1 MRDIAI
7 ATAQNLSYEQ
17 VEVWCNSLD
26 ASGFDGLKIVVGKNL
41 TRDTV
46 DRIISKKNSIFNSYE
61 DENNT
66 SVYVNRF
73 YQYWNILNNFSPDN
87 IRFVIAT
94 DITDVLF
101 QKNPSIWLEK
111 KLSLYQKNVIVA
123 STEGIKYQ
131 HEPWNNRNMYAAF
144 GSDIHSK
151 HKDNVVY
158 NAGVMAGYF
167 EYMKDLFLNVYLISK
182 GAPAYVDGGGGP
194 DQAAYNIAINSSA
207 YKNIV
212 RFAPFS
218 DAWTAQLGVS
228 GPSQREKYGDN
239 ILELAFSLKDGMIC
253 NSAGKSF
260 TIVHQYNRI
269 SDWASIKDKY
279 VGV

>member
-7 ATAQNLSYEQ
+7 ATAQSLTYEQ

-26 ASGFDGLKIVVGKNL
+26 ASGFDGLKIVVGKNF

-46 DRIISKKNSIFNSYE
+46 DRIISKKNFIVNSYE

-73 YQYWNILNNFSPDN
+73 YQYWNILNNFCPDN

-111 KLSLYQKNVIVA
+111 NLNMYQKNVIVA
-123 STEGIKYQ
+123 STEGVRYQ
-131 HEPWNNRNMYAAF
+131 HEPWNNHNMYSAF
-144 GSDIHSK
+144 GADIHSK

-167 EYMKDLFLNVYLISK
+167 EYMRDLFLNVYLISK

-194 DQAAYNIAINSSA
+194 DQAAYNIVINSA
-207 YKNIV
+207 PYKSMV
-212 RFAPFS
+212 KFSPFS
-218 DAWTAQLGVS
+218 DAWAAQLGVS

-239 ILELAFSLKDGMIC
+239 ILELAFTMKDDMIC
-253 NSAGKSF
+253 NGAGEPF

-269 SDWASIKDKY
+269 PDWKY
-279 VGV
+279 IGNKYIGV